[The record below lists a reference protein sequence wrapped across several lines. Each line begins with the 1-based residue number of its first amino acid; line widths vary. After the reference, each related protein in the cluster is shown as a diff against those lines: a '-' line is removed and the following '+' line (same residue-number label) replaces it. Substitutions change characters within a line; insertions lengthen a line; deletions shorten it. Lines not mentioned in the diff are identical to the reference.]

1 MAIGWL
7 TALKVIP
14 WADVISTA
22 PVVVDGAKKLW
33 SSVGKKPAPPELAAV
48 APPPVS
54 LPEARVIA
62 ALEARI
68 AALEVEA
75 SDLHGQMLASSE
87 LIKALAEQNTQLIS
101 RIETSRVRLLWL
113 AVATAATGLVAI
125 GALVLTAMRSGI

>member
-7 TALKVIP
+7 TALKTIP

-33 SSVGKKPAPPELAAV
+33 HSVGKKPAPPELVAV
-48 APPPVS
+48 EPPPAS
-54 LPEARVIA
+54 SPEAQAIT

-75 SDLHGQMLASSE
+75 SDLHGQMVASSE

-101 RIETSRVRLLWL
+101 RIETSRMRLLWL
-113 AVATAATGLVAI
+113 AVAAVATAIVAI
-125 GALVLTAMRSGI
+125 GAVVLAVVR

>member
-7 TALKVIP
+7 AALKTIP

-22 PVVVDGAKKLW
+22 PMVVDGAKKLW
-33 SSVGKKPAPPELAAV
+33 SSVGKKPVAPELANAGSH
-48 APPPVS
+48 PVS
-54 LPEARVIA
+54 SPEAIA
-62 ALEARI
+62 VLQARI

-75 SDLHGQMLASSE
+75 ADLHGQMVASSA

-113 AVATAATGLVAI
+113 AVATAVTAVIAVGTV
-125 GALVLTAMRSGI
+125 VLTVMRYSA

>member
-7 TALKVIP
+7 TALKTIP

-22 PVVVDGAKKLW
+22 PIVVDGAKKLW
-33 SSVGKKPAPPELAAV
+33 SSVGKKPAPPELAPA
-48 APPPVS
+48 ASPPVS
-54 LPEARVIA
+54 SPEAQAIA
-62 ALEARI
+62 ALETRI

-75 SDLHGQMLASSE
+75 SDLHGQMVASSE

-113 AVATAATGLVAI
+113 AVANVVIAVIAV
-125 GALVLTAMRSGI
+125 GALGLAIVRQGA

>member
-7 TALKVIP
+7 TALKIIP

-33 SSVGKKPAPPELAAV
+33 SSVGKKPAPPELASV

-54 LPEARVIA
+54 SPEARAIA
-62 ALEARI
+62 TLEAPI

-113 AVATAATGLVAI
+113 AVATVATAIVAI
-125 GALVLTAMRSGI
+125 GAVVLAIARHGA